1 MGKTE
6 IIKKDVTDEVVIQRM
21 EDINIPTKTTLDDF

>member
-6 IIKKDVTDEVVIQRM
+6 IIKPEVSEQEVLDRM
-21 EDINIPTKTTLDDF
+21 EALKIPLKTTLDDF